1 MLKYGFEN
9 HITVVLNMKTKI
21 VPVITPFENNLP
33 SAKYLKNHVTKLIE
47 DGVDY
52 IFLGGSSGLGPS
64 LSFEERTVMLDAVK
78 DYADRIIFQV
88 GSLNMEQSL
97 RLAEMAKE
105 INAHAI
111 AAYPPYYYPWI
122 KDEWVINYYIELSK
136 TYPLI
141 IYNFPSA
148 TGYDVSPQIVHKIID
163 SGGEVIGIKETV
175 NDIAHMLSY
184 RYFFGK
190 DFKVYAGFDSLI
202 LSAARSDLDGA
213 IVSSGNYAP
222 ELLVKLLNEYQS
234 EEADE
239 IQRLIVELISLSTKY
254 GLWSANYTM
263 TRLLR
268 GYEVGDPRPPVFPL
282 SPEEAKKLEGEL
294 KALLS
299 SEHNVKLSR
308 YLTHYLLDI
317 TK

>member
-1 MLKYGFEN
+1 
-9 HITVVLNMKTKI
+9 MKTKI

-33 SAKYLKNHVTKLIE
+33 SPKYLKNHVTKLIE

-52 IFLGGSSGLGPS
+52 IFLCGSSGLGPS
-64 LSFEERTVMLDAVK
+64 LSFEERAVMLDAVK
-78 DYADRIIFQV
+78 DYTDRIIFQV
-88 GSLNMEQSL
+88 GSLNLEQSL
-97 RLAEMAKE
+97 RLAEMAKR

-122 KDEWVINYYIELSK
+122 KDEWVIKYYIELSK

-175 NDIAHMLSY
+175 NDIAHMLSFKY
-184 RYFFGK
+184 ILGK
-190 DFKVYAGFDSLI
+190 DFKVYAGPNNLI
-202 LSAARSDLDGA
+202 LPAARSGLDGA
-213 IVSSGNYAP
+213 IAACGNYAP
-222 ELLVKLLNEYQS
+222 ELLVKLLNEFQS

-239 IQRLIVELISLSTKY
+239 IQRLIVELASLSRKY

-263 TRLLR
+263 TRLIR
-268 GYEVGDPRPPVFPL
+268 AYEIGDPRPPVFPL
-282 SPEEAKKLEGEL
+282 SSEEAKKLEAEL

-299 SEHNVKLSR
+299 SERNIKLS
-308 YLTHYLLDI
+308 HYLKRFSSNI
-317 TK
+317 VK